1 MSRPVS
7 STTSSEIAL
16 TRTRPLYLLQLG
28 FNVPVRYSSREQVT
42 WDSLIWSAASFRLS
56 MTGQWSIDLFNET
69 LLLGQTVLTQGTTG
83 RTAKVWQLHG
93 DGPTWAADDAEALLD
108 GEMGEAIITPTTVS
122 IALKKRG
129 PLRTPRLYFNPPLC
143 NHLPADGTV
152 IRTANGETTEL
163 TTRRSNMSRVR
174 RVR

>member
-7 STTSSEIAL
+7 GTTSSELAL

-42 WDSLIWSAASFRLS
+42 WNSLPWQAASFRLN
-56 MTGQWSIDLFNET
+56 MAGQWSVEIFNET
-69 LLLGQTVLTQGTTG
+69 LLLGQTVLTQGTSG
-83 RTAKVWQLHG
+83 RTAKVWQLYG
-93 DGPTWAADDAEALLD
+93 DGPTWTTDDAEALLD
-108 GEMGEAIITPTTVS
+108 GEMGEAIITSTAVS
-122 IALKKRG
+122 IVLKKRG

-143 NHLPADGTV
+143 NHLPADGQV

-163 TTRRSNMSRVR
+163 TTRRPNMSRAR